1 MKKFLFVVFLILA
14 VAGGVV
20 YYVMPSNYDWD
31 GYVKEVTEQ
40 VRKQTG
46 LTLRIQGKPQFFMTP
61 SPSLKVGAVTLSN
74 VREGTFPQIL
84 EAQSAE
90 FQFDKGL
97 ALKRQVHV
105 KKIILKNPK
114 LFLERLPDGKW
125 NWQAAFFD
133 RQQNGAK
140 LGFSSLLVN
149 DAVVNVKH
157 DKYTPVDVWNN
168 MNAELLADS
177 ATGPFFFEGN
187 VAAKGT
193 TFGFSF
199 KADKFGKGESPDVS
213 LRVIHAPAEATF
225 GFSGKYGL
233 GAGDKGDITG
243 NLTFDVRKTE
253 ALFALF
259 SKQKLPAELFQP
271 LVGSVKI
278 KNTAA
283 TRENVLS
290 DFLFKYGQSSATGTV
305 KIKTLSPEEAGALQA
320 QEEKVDDLDLVLR
333 DPNNPET
340 VVSVDDAP
348 AVETNLAEFLL
359 PKEYE
364 VSFIFTK
371 FAGDVFFNNL
381 KAMAE
386 ALAASG
392 TFASKSRNKV
402 AVDLTF
408 DAAEYRN
415 SMIRRLKVKADAV
428 EKGLRLSTVSAL
440 LPGEVNVAGRG
451 MLTLAK
457 KPVLDFAVGAEGES
471 LAAFLRW
478 AGVPFDED
486 VSSGA
491 MKTFT
496 VKAVVKAAE
505 NALSV
510 KGVDAVLDG
519 ENIRGAAAVRFGARP
534 AVQIAAA
541 VSNFDAALYFPTKD
555 KAFAERWENAKTQS
569 FVEKTAALTD
579 YWRFT
584 GDTDAAVNLTADSLK
599 FGGISARDAK
609 ISFVAQNGIVTL
621 KDISAQNVWG
631 ADIKLAGTLKQPGEN
646 TLLEN
651 LSVDVK
657 TDNAPLFLKN
667 IGIEQFP
674 EELLKQNKLSLSA
687 VLNGNAD
694 DLAFK
699 SNLRSGTFGVEA
711 DGTVKHFEKGN
722 ELNFLTTVKH
732 ENFRQF
738 VRLFT
743 NKYRPM
749 SANPG
754 AMTLAARVSVE
765 PSRVK
770 LSDVELSV
778 GHSALKGTLDWDKSG
793 EKPKL
798 TLSAEATKLYYAEL
812 MPSLNVWPDFKTKE
826 VDEQA
831 KLFSVNGTL
840 AALETLSLPK
850 EKFDFDF
857 AKDADVQLDL
867 RAEKLYVPGFSMD
880 NFAASLTASE
890 NAFKIGVTD
899 GTLEGASLR
908 LQVDGTLTN
917 GTSEMLVTAN
927 AGNIRIPA
935 ALFDAGAIDVKGLEN
950 GAVDF
955 NVNGKGASMFDFVAS
970 ASGEGKFFFDK
981 AVLTGVN
988 IDAAEKRL
996 ANMTPETAGLV
1007 KSAIL
1012 SGSTVFNRGEMPFTL
1027 RNGKLISDNVQAQ
1040 YGKNKVD
1047 KIGGMSEDLL
1057 SAELRVELKLPVNDS
1072 ELALYITKRSGQMI
1086 VIGDNI
1092 GDLTDAALRQYQAK
1106 QELDA
1111 ENRKKASAAK
1121 EKKNREEHEKRQKA
1135 LFELEGKFAADVQE
1149 LVKKIENL
1157 KPYADVYQVQRYFS
1171 PLSEARS
1178 AAEALLDEIRKTA
1191 RSNDIKVDDFS
1202 KYSRLTREKLL
1213 NRQNELNQDYRLAMK
1228 LGVKGRILDLRT
1240 QVNSAL
1246 SDLTTKKMRYA
1257 EVPQIQTAMD
1267 KIIKLV
1273 DRLKK
1278 IEDQA
1283 ENENTLEKLT
1293 VLQSEAQTVYD
1304 GAMQENAGANQA
1316 IREYE
1321 ERTKAQAEAAR
1332 IAEEARLKAEAEA
1345 KAAEEA
1351 RLKAEAEAKAA
1362 AEKKRQATIHRR
1374 GSSGEESNNSAAV
1387 LEPAGDLP
1395 DLTVQAAPAAASKPS
1410 GIIRRR

>member
-14 VAGGVV
+14 AAGGVV

-31 GYVKEVTEQ
+31 GYVKEVTDQ

-46 LTLRIQGKPQFFMTP
+46 LSLRIQGKPQFVMTP
-61 SPSLKVGAVTLSN
+61 SPSLRVGAVTLSN
-74 VREGTFPQIL
+74 VQDGTFPRIL

-90 FQFDKGL
+90 FLFDKGL
-97 ALKRQVHV
+97 ALKRQVHI

-114 LFLERLPDGKW
+114 LFLERMQDGKW
-125 NWQAAFFD
+125 NWQTAFFD
-133 RQQNGAK
+133 RQANGAK

-149 DAVVNVKH
+149 DAVVSVRH
-157 DKYTPVDVWNN
+157 DKYTSVDVWSN

-213 LRVIHAPAEATF
+213 LRVIHAPSEATF

-233 GAGDKGDITG
+233 GAGDKGDVTG

-278 KNTAA
+278 KDTAA

-320 QEEKVDDLDLVLR
+320 KEEDVGDLDLVLR

-340 VVSVDDAP
+340 VVSIDDAP
-348 AVETNLAEFLL
+348 AAKTQVAEFLL
-359 PKEYE
+359 PKEYD

-371 FAGDVFFNNL
+371 FAGDVFFDNL
-381 KAMAE
+381 KTVAQ
-386 ALAASG
+386 AASG
-392 TFASKSRNKV
+392 VFASKSRNKV

-415 SMIRRLKVKADAV
+415 SMIRGLKIKADAV
-428 EKGLRLSTVSAL
+428 ENGLRFSAVNAM
-440 LPGEVNVAGRG
+440 LPGEVNVAGKG
-451 MLTLAK
+451 MLTLTD

-471 LAAFLRW
+471 LASFLRW
-478 AGVPFDED
+478 AGVAVDAGVP
-486 VSSGA
+486 SGA
-491 MKTFT
+491 MKNFT

-510 KGVDAVLDG
+510 KNVDAVIDG
-519 ENIRGAAAVRFGARP
+519 DSVRGAAAVRFGARP

-541 VSNFDAALYFPTKD
+541 VSDFDASLYFPARD
-555 KAFAERWENAKTQS
+555 KAFADRWEIVKTQS
-569 FVEKTAALTD
+569 YVEKAAALTD
-579 YWRFT
+579 FWGFA
-584 GDTDAAVNLTADSLK
+584 GDMDAAVSLTADSVK
-599 FGGISARDAK
+599 FGGISARGAK
-609 ISFVAQNGIVTL
+609 LSFTAQNGIVTL
-621 KDISAQNVWG
+621 KDASAQNVWG
-631 ADIKLAGTLKQPGEN
+631 ADVALSGTLKQPGAN
-646 TLLEN
+646 TLLEKLN
-651 LSVDVK
+651 VRVE

-667 IGIEQFP
+667 IGIERFP
-674 EELLKQNKLSLSA
+674 EDLLKQNKLLFSA
-687 VLNGNAD
+687 ELNGSAG

-699 SNLRSGTFGVEA
+699 SDLRSGTFGFTA
-711 DGTVKHFEKGN
+711 DGTVRHLGKGD
-722 ELNFLTTVKH
+722 ELNFQTTVKH

-743 NKYRPM
+743 NKYRPI

-754 AMTLAARVSVE
+754 AMTLSARVSADA
-765 PSRVK
+765 SRVN
-770 LSDVELSV
+770 LSDVKLTV
-778 GHSALKGTLDWDKSG
+778 GHSVLKGTADWDKSG
-793 EKPKL
+793 ERPKL
-798 TLSAEATKLYYAEL
+798 TLTADASKLYYAEL

-831 KLFSVNGTL
+831 KLFSADGSF

-850 EKFDFDF
+850 DKFDFSF
-857 AKDADVQLDL
+857 ANDNDVQVDL
-867 RAEKLYVPGFSMD
+867 RADKLYVPGFSID
-880 NFAASLTASE
+880 NFAASLTASAD
-890 NAFKIGVTD
+890 AFRIGITD
-899 GTLEGASLR
+899 GFLEGASLR
-908 LQVDGTLTN
+908 LQADGTLKN
-917 GTSEMLVTAN
+917 GEAEMFVTAN
-927 AGNIRIPA
+927 AGSVYIPA
-935 ALFDAGAIDVKGLEN
+935 ALFDTRAIDVKGVEN
-950 GAVDF
+950 GVL
-955 NVNGKGASMFDFVAS
+955 NVNVSGKGASMYDFAAS
-970 ASGEGKFFFDK
+970 MTGEGKVFFDK
-981 AVLTGVN
+981 AVLTGVSV
-988 IDAAEKRL
+988 DAAEKRL
-996 ANMTPETAGLV
+996 ANVTPETAGSV
-1007 KSAIL
+1007 KPAVL
-1012 SGSTVFNRGEMPFTL
+1012 SGNTPMNKGTVSFTVKD
-1027 RNGKLISDNVQAQ
+1027 GKLTSQEALAQ
-1040 YGKNKVD
+1040 YSKNGVD
-1047 KIGGMSEDLL
+1047 KLGVLTADML
-1057 SAELRVELKLPVNDS
+1057 SAGLRAELKLSVNGS
-1072 ELALYITKRSGQMI
+1072 ELALYVTKRPGQMT

-1092 GDLTDAALRQYQAK
+1092 GDLTEEAVRRYQEK
-1106 QELDA
+1106 RKLDD
-1111 ENRKKASAAK
+1111 ENREKAAAAR
-1121 EKKNREEHEKRQKA
+1121 EKQKREEQEKRQKA
-1135 LFELEGKFAADVQE
+1135 LFELESSFAADVQE

-1171 PLSEARS
+1171 PLSDARA
-1178 AAEALLDEIRKTA
+1178 AAEALLDEIRKTS
-1191 RSNDIKVDDFS
+1191 RSDDIKADDFA
-1202 KYSRLTREKLL
+1202 KYSQLTREKLL

-1240 QVNSAL
+1240 QVTSDL

-1257 EVPQIQTAMD
+1257 DVPQIQTAMD
-1267 KIIKLV
+1267 KIVERIE
-1273 DRLKK
+1273 RLKK
-1278 IEDQA
+1278 IENQA
-1283 ENENTLEKLT
+1283 ENENTLEQLT
-1293 VLQSEAQTVYD
+1293 VLQAEAQTVYD
-1304 GAMQENAGANQA
+1304 EAMQENAGANQA
-1316 IREYE
+1316 ITEYE
-1321 ERTKAQAEAAR
+1321 ARTKAQAEAAR

-1374 GSSGEESNNSAAV
+1374 GASGESDGGSAAV

-1395 DLTVQAAPAAASKPS
+1395 VQSEPAAVSSKPA